1 LVARGVNWL
10 RGRDEMN
17 ASEGKEG
24 REQESNMVKGNRMTM
39 KSLVHVEKSPYEHAT
54 IQGVCLT
61 ETTHLEPL

>member
-1 LVARGVNWL
+1 
-10 RGRDEMN
+10 MN